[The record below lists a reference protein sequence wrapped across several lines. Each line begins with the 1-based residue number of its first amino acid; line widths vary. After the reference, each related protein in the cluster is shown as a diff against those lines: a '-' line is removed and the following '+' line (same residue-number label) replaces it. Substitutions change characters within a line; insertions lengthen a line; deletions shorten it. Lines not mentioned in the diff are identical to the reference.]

1 MKPITRFFITVLLT
15 ALLVLPSASAWAN
28 TAANAKIINSA
39 DLSYSD
45 GTPGTKHASAQV
57 IVTVALKPAAPTITA
72 VTDKSGPYPSPLTDD
87 YILTNNANG
96 PDIFILTTATNTLV
110 NGTVSAIPVGSPIS
124 LGATVTVAG
133 STSDATTTTLLVPA
147 DGTSDLSING
157 IKKDA
162 TIVINGN
169 ERTVLSIVDNAN
181 GTSTMVV
188 SLLPSIPGAG
198 VVIGERTTV
207 HATVTPTASDPLLNV
222 TANVTMTAK
231 SGTDTAFTATSGNV
245 GNTFYPFTGS
255 LTKYVRNVTTANGS
269 GTKTTVNGV
278 DYFKDPTVV
287 AKPGEVL
294 EYLLMSTALSATPL
308 TQVVLTDLVPVD
320 YVALS
325 TSVVAYSSKAF
336 RYFPDASITS
346 GAGSSIDY
354 TSATGDD
361 AVDYN
366 ASFDSTVGAKKGK
379 ITAWIG
385 GASPAYNSPGTIAG
399 NRSIILLY
407 QATVNP

>member
-1 MKPITRFFITVLLT
+1 MEITRTKFFTLFVTLT
-15 ALLVLPSASAWAN
+15 ALFFGQNAFAN
-28 TAANAKIINSA
+28 TAANVKIVNSA

-45 GTPGTKHASAQV
+45 GTPDTKHASAQV
-57 IVTVALKPAAPTITA
+57 IVTVSLKPAAPTITA
-72 VTDKSGPYPSPLTDD
+72 VTDKSGPYPTPLTDD

-96 PDIFILTTATNTLV
+96 PDTFILTTATNTPV
-110 NGTVSAIPVGSPIS
+110 NGTVSAVPVGSPIT

-133 STSDATTTTLLVPA
+133 SSSDATTTTLLVPS
-147 DGTSDLSING
+147 DGVSDLSVNG

-162 TIVINGN
+162 TVVINGN

-181 GTSTMVV
+181 GTSTIVV
-188 SLLPSIPGAG
+188 NLLPAIPSAG
-198 VVIGERTTV
+198 VVIGERTTI

-231 SGTDTAFTATSGNV
+231 SGTDIAFTATSGNV

-255 LTKYVRNVTTANGS
+255 LTKYVRNVTTANGI
-269 GTKTTVNGV
+269 GNKITLNGI
-278 DYFKDPTVV
+278 DYFKDPIVV

-294 EYLLMSTALSATPL
+294 EYLLLSTALTATPL
-308 TQVVLTDLVPVD
+308 TQVVLSDLVPVD
-320 YVALS
+320 YVTIS
-325 TSVVAYSSKAF
+325 TNVPAFSNKAF
-336 RYFPDASITS
+336 RYFPDASVTS

-354 TSATGDD
+354 TSAQNDD

-366 ASFDSTVGAKKGK
+366 AAFDITTGANKGK
-379 ITAWIG
+379 VIAWIG
-385 GASPAYNSPGTIAG
+385 GAAPAFNTPGTIAG
-399 NRSIILLY
+399 NKSIILLY